1 MYHMEMRLFPHS
13 AWTFNMSEAEVTAVV
28 VPWARKE
35 WVEVGERK
43 WNPHESTLTVLEGP
57 QLALDQ
63 LKMGRGWRAAQRNGA
78 DVTERFVG
86 AAQALI
92 EQDAGAN
99 PPAPGPDG
107 DALGAGVR
115 LASLLGPDAERLLE
129 SWRAVAIASPGIRP
143 SESLALAE
151 GALGSADS
159 AAG

>member
-1 MYHMEMRLFPHS
+1 MYHLEMRLFPHN
-13 AWTFNMSEAEVTAVV
+13 AWSFNMSEAEVTAVV

-63 LKMGRGWRAAQRNGA
+63 LKMGRGWRAAQRTGA
-78 DVTERFVG
+78 DVTERFIG

-92 EQDAGAN
+92 EQETLPAA
-99 PPAPGPDG
+99 PAPAADG

-129 SWRAVAIASPGIRP
+129 SWRAVAIASPGIKP

-151 GALGSADS
+151 GTLGAVH
-159 AAG
+159 